1 MTDTAQLLVF
11 VCGVD
16 SSFQVTE
23 ELAGLMSLH
32 GQTTGLKI
40 FNSVKSVI
48 DDLGLSWGHI
58 SCGWLQKWVPGI
70 LGNTCVGL
78 HVIKPFSVITV
89 PSTKSLLVQR
99 LLHPHRVI
107 HC

>member
-48 DDLGLSWGHI
+48 DDLGLSWDT
-58 SCGWLQKWVPGI
+58 SAV
-70 LGNTCVGL
+70 VGSRNG
-78 HVIKPFSVITV
+78 F
-89 PSTKSLLVQR
+89 LVF
-99 LLHPHRVI
+99 
-107 HC
+107 